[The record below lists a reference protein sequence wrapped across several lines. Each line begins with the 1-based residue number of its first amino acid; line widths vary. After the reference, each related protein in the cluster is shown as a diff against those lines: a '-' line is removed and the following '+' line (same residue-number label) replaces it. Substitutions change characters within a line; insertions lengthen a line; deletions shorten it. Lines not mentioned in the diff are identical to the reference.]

1 MGTNTKLL
9 SYIHN
14 SLDRFLSVYTW
25 DQHECHWGMSVPTLR
40 ERESRKYRSWG
51 EDFFEWFYMS
61 QAHFSDPCF
70 LYPTLDS
77 QKLIVNA
84 CILNWKR
91 HYYYIFFAAV
101 HWLRISWQYWQYLR
115 KLFLQLKVAFILQ
128 RIVSSNLIS
137 VVFEKAK
144 TRIPP
149 SFIFTHKRIHGIHAY
164 ICTPKSKEAKIRQC
178 VRQRRTAGKMPRLL

>member
-1 MGTNTKLL
+1 
-9 SYIHN
+9 
-14 SLDRFLSVYTW
+14 
-25 DQHECHWGMSVPTLR
+25 MSVPTLR

-91 HYYYIFFAAV
+91 HYYFAAV
-101 HWLRISWQYWQYLR
+101 HWLRISWQYLR

-137 VVFEKAK
+137 AVFEKAK
-144 TRIPP
+144 MSILP
-149 SFIFTHKRIHGIHAY
+149 SFIFTHKRIHGIHAF